1 MPNGSGFI
9 ENLTHR
15 SEQFQ
20 SAIRY
25 FNEHPD
31 AKKLSR
37 KEELRL
43 FNSYI
48 KLDDGTILALS
59 STALGGNL
67 LGEGTFGRGKL
78 AMDVE
83 GNFYAVKIE
92 TTNTEIQRQET
103 STLENLGLLAHPKTS
118 IQRTESSEKHYTTL
132 VYLGKNLSSNLYAV
146 DPEYLPSL
154 ARKIAW
160 ALHKLHSGYLSQDG
174 TGYAHLDLRPGNI
187 VIDHENHIYLIDFGS
202 SRPLTDQIYSACF
215 TTSLY
220 APATYAE
227 QQCTEAEYEAI
238 IGPRLLVLGP
248 QNIDYFALKRTLYL
262 PTPEKSQDP
271 SDHGYCLFSKRDFAA
286 LSESLKD
293 RINTTDVEKAMSRK
307 DEDTALKIAITFLAL
322 ECDIDI
328 DTLETLST
336 EEQEHICDIASR
348 YSVPVCEDDDAEMHQ
363 NHADMKTEIHRVL
376 DEKNHRFTNY

>member
-1 MPNGSGFI
+1 MPDESGFI
-9 ENLTHR
+9 KNLAHR
-15 SEQFQ
+15 AEQFQ

-25 FNEHPD
+25 FKEHTD
-31 AKKLSR
+31 EKKLSR
-37 KEELRL
+37 KEELGL

-59 STALGGNL
+59 SSPLGGTL

-132 VYLGKNLSSNLYAV
+132 VYLGKNLSDNLYAV
-146 DPEYLPSL
+146 EPKYLPSL

-160 ALHKLHSGYLSQDG
+160 ALHKLHSGFLSQDG

-187 VIDHENHIYLIDFGS
+187 VIDHENRIYLIDFGTAH
-202 SRPLTDQIYSACF
+202 PLNGPIYSECF

-227 QQCTEAEYEAI
+227 QQCTETDYEAI
-238 IGPRLLVLGP
+238 IGPRLLELGP
-248 QNIDYFALKRTLYL
+248 KNIDYFALKRTLYL
-262 PTPEKSQDP
+262 PTPEGSKDP
-271 SDHGYCLFSKRDFAA
+271 SDYGYCLFSKIDFTA
-286 LSESLKD
+286 LPQTLKD
-293 RINTTDVEKAMSRK
+293 MINTTHLDKAISRK
-307 DEDTALKIAITFLAL
+307 DEDTAIKMAITFLAL
-322 ECDIDI
+322 ECDLDI
-328 DTLETLST
+328 DTLEALSP
-336 EEQEHICDIASR
+336 EEQEEICDIANK
-348 YSVPVCEDDDAEMHQ
+348 YSVPVSEDDDGAMHQ
-363 NHADMKTEIHRVL
+363 NHADMKAEIQSVL
-376 DEKNHRFTNY
+376 DEKSHRLKKY